1 MRGYLNM
8 ERKKELFES
17 GCPITTTQNVIAGKW
32 KILIIWRLKD
42 GVKRFNELQ
51 KSLPKIRQSALTQQ
65 LRELE
70 QDGLVHREVYKEV
83 PPKVEYSLTEIGKEF
98 LKVTYKMGEW
108 GQQYMDF
115 LKRRN

>member
-1 MRGYLNM
+1 MD
-8 ERKKELFES
+8 RKKELLES
-17 GCPITTTQNVIAGKW
+17 ECPVMITQKVIAGKW

-51 KSLPKIRQSALTQQ
+51 KSLPNIRQSALTQQ

-83 PPKVEYSLTEIGKEF
+83 PPKVEYTLTNMGEKF
-98 LKVTYKMGEW
+98 LKEVIYSIGNW
-108 GQQYMDF
+108 GLEYINF
-115 LKRRN
+115 LKK

>member
-1 MRGYLNM
+1 MD
-8 ERKKELFES
+8 RKKELLEI
-17 GCPITTTQNVIAGKW
+17 GCPIAITQNVVAGKW

-51 KSLPKIRQSALTQQ
+51 KSLPNIRQSALTLQ

-83 PPKVEYSLTEIGKEF
+83 PPKVEYSLTDFGEKF
-98 LKVTYKMGEW
+98 LKVTYKLGEW
-108 GQQYMDF
+108 GLEYIEF
-115 LKRRN
+115 LKS